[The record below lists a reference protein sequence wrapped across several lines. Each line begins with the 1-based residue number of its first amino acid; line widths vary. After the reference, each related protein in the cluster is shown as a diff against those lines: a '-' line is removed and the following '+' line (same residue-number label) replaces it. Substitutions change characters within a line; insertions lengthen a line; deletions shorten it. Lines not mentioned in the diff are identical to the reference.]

1 MPTIRDTVTVDAD
14 VEIDFDLSDY
24 ESEIESEYCN
34 GNCLKDGYNTVKDKL
49 TDYISE
55 MEKNLYIYADR
66 HKQFK
71 SYEEIYR
78 DLKYI
83 VENN

>member
-1 MPTIRDTVTVDAD
+1 MPTIKQD
-14 VEIDFDLSDY
+14 VCVEVDFDLSDY

-34 GNCLKDGYNTVKDKL
+34 GNCLKNCDSLKYQLENYVK
-49 TDYISE
+49 E
-55 MEKNLYIYADR
+55 MEKNLYFYVDK

-78 DLKYI
+78 DLDRIIK
-83 VENN
+83 EN

>member
-1 MPTIRDTVTVDAD
+1 MPTVSQTVETEVD

-34 GNCLKDGYNTVKDKL
+34 GNCLKFDWRNIKTDLENYVK
-49 TDYISE
+49 E
-55 MEKNLYIYADR
+55 MEKNLYFYADK
-66 HKQFK
+66 HKKFK

-78 DLKYI
+78 DLDRIIK
-83 VENN
+83 EN